1 VANVQ
6 VASVTVTG
14 HDDLIRLMVLA
25 GQSTTPILGQAL
37 KEGGDDMMRE
47 SQEQVPFRDGPLKNS
62 GRVTGPAMLGPDVV
76 VMLSYGNTAV
86 AYALYQHEGKRQD
99 GTRRIRQYHNGKKGH
114 YLSDP
119 VNDMAPTLGPS
130 IALRLEEL
138 LRRGR

>member
-1 VANVQ
+1 MAEVQ
-6 VASVTVTG
+6 VARVVVTG
-14 HDDLIRLMVLA
+14 HEDLTRLMVLA
-25 GQSTTPILGQAL
+25 GQATTPILGRAL

-47 SQEQVPFRDGPLKNS
+47 SQEQVPFRHGPLKNS
-62 GRVTGPAMLGPDVV
+62 GRVSGPAMVGPDVV

-99 GTRRIRQYHNGKKGH
+99 GTHQIRNYHGGKKGK

-119 VNDMAPTLGPS
+119 VQDAAPTLGPS

-138 LRRGR
+138 LRRGA

>member
-1 VANVQ
+1 MANVQ
-6 VASVTVTG
+6 VATVTVTG

-25 GQSTTPILGQAL
+25 GQATTPILGQAL

-47 SQEQVPFRDGPLKNS
+47 SQEQVPFRHGPLKNS
-62 GRVTGPAMLGPDVV
+62 GRVTGPVIVGDDVA

-86 AYALYQHEGKRQD
+86 AYALYQHEAKRQD
-99 GTRRIRQYHNGKKGH
+99 GSRPIRHYHNGKKSH

-138 LRRGR
+138 LRRGA

>member
-1 VANVQ
+1 MPEIKVAE
-6 VASVTVTG
+6 VTVTG

-25 GQSTTPILGQAL
+25 GQSTVPILGRAL

-47 SQEQVPFRDGPLKNS
+47 SQEQVPFRHGPLKNS
-62 GRVTGPAMLGPDVV
+62 GRVSGPVMLGPDVV

-99 GTRRIRQYHNGKKGH
+99 GTRPIRHYHNGKKGH

-119 VNDMAPTLGPS
+119 VQDMAPTLGPS

-138 LRRGR
+138 LRRGA